1 MHSSAFGAG
10 RAVDQL
16 LRCCQEHI
24 YMHVGMFLKNLVQ
37 DPSISQTMATLAA
50 LAPSQDRLL
59 ECAHPCSC
67 IRVFTHSNSRILNLQ
82 SCIYIYIYI

>member
-1 MHSSAFGAG
+1 
-10 RAVDQL
+10 
-16 LRCCQEHI
+16 
-24 YMHVGMFLKNLVQ
+24 MFLKNLVQ

-67 IRVFTHSNSRILNLQ
+67 VRVFTHSNSRILNLQ
-82 SCIYIYIYI
+82 SCIYIYIARMHANLFGRIEYLIFLNLIGL